1 MHWRRGCLMSVA
13 DALRDHRSAILVAP
27 PGAGKTTLAPLTLM
41 GEPWLAGQRIV
52 MLEPRRLA
60 TRAAA
65 QRMASLL
72 GERVGDTVG
81 YQTRDERHIGPG
93 TRVEVVTEGVLT
105 RKLASDPSLSGV
117 SVVVIVGLLA
127 TLAVLYRR
135 FTGTPDS
142 GVAEKALVQG
152 TFGLYLGWV
161 CVAVCA
167 NIAVA
172 LVDSGVPP
180 TGTGPAWATVA
191 VLAAVVGIA
200 AGVVWT
206 PVPLVARCA
215 AGAAVV
221 WGLSWVAAGR
231 LADAPS
237 SALVGWSAAAA
248 AAMVAIAV
256 AVSARMVSTRSA
268 A

>member
-1 MHWRRGCLMSVA
+1 MTHPSSTLTRDRVLVTVAGVLCLVGTALGTGLLGDSVA
-13 DALRDHRSAILVAP
+13 TQGEGLFSDSATLIAPHGPAFSIWSVIYLGLFGYVGWQWLPASAGSSWAALS
-27 PGAGKTTLAPLTLM
+27 
-41 GEPWLAGQRIV
+41 
-52 MLEPRRLA
+52 RRLGA
-60 TRAAA
+60 
-65 QRMASLL
+65 ASLAL
-72 GERVGDTVG
+72 NGLWLL
-81 YQTRDERHIGPG
+81 
-93 TRVEVVTEGVLT
+93 VVQAGWVW
-105 RKLASDPSLSGV
+105 V